1 MGMDKKKDAL
11 QAIQNF
17 AEKQPERSEQLEQK
31 LAQARQLTAQLY
43 GEGRGEQGK
52 EKGTVIAAGRRWLLP
67 AVLCGAALLLV
78 LGILL
83 TYFLLERRGPVYYD
97 SSEIYG
103 ETVTDIVQFKEE
115 NQLNF
120 LYYDDNSLPSQYRV
134 SRLIENDRIM
144 YLIQDTML
152 VSQYGFDTVSL
163 GICFSEDTFLDFDA
177 FSKFTDSLTVEEVS
191 AEYRVET
198 GDANYI
204 YAKFTVDGVVYYLNI
219 STAGGSEV
227 LESCIQQL
235 LS

>member
-31 LAQARQLTAQLY
+31 LAQARQLTARLY

-67 AVLCGAALLLV
+67 AVLCSAALLLV

-83 TYFLLERRGPVYYD
+83 VYFLHDRGPVYYD
-97 SSEIYG
+97 SDSIYY
-103 ETVTDIVQFKEE
+103 EEVTDIEQFKAD
-115 NQLNF
+115 NGLNF
-120 LYYDDNSLPSQYRV
+120 VYYDANSFPSQYRAGLLV
-134 SRLIENDRIM
+134 DDGRIM
-144 YLIQDTML
+144 YIVQDTIL
-152 VSQYGFDTVSL
+152 LSQYGFDTINL
-163 GICFSEDTFLDFDA
+163 GICFSEDEFKDFDA
-177 FSKFTDSLTVEEVS
+177 FSKFTDSLTVGEIS

-227 LESCIQQL
+227 LESGIQQL